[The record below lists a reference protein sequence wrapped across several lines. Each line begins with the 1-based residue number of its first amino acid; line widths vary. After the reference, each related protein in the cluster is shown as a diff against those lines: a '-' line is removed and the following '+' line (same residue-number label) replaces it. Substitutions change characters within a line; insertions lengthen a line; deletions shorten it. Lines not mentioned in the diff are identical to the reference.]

1 MLHALRQKPEH
12 QKRKIAVVTSILVTA
27 IIFGVWLS
35 STIHSFS
42 VLNAEPSESGEIS
55 VAPESPF
62 SLVKDNVAS
71 AYESISKDIGKVKD
85 QMLGQ

>member
-1 MLHALRQKPEH
+1 MLHNLRQKPEH

-27 IIFGVWLS
+27 IIFVVWLS

-42 VLNAEPSESGEIS
+42 VLNAEPGESGEITQ
-55 VAPESPF
+55 VPESPF
-62 SLVKDNVAS
+62 SIVKENIAS
-71 AYESISKDIGKVKD
+71 AYESISKDVGKVKD